1 MAKFN
6 LSWEEPMFAWAA
18 GVALALGAGAWLAPD
33 PMAVLSSAA
42 EIAAV
47 VAVFALVCAT
57 EAWN

>member
-1 MAKFN
+1 
-6 LSWEEPMFAWAA
+6 MFAWAA